1 MANIQE
7 IFGSRKTEGQVG
19 VEIEVEGMDLP
30 NKAAGWNCVPDGSLR
45 NGGIEYVTN
54 GAVTLEKLKELLANL
69 DRRFKDVGSVIADA
83 HRGSVHVHVNVQDK
97 TPEQVF
103 TTLFLWLLVEALWMD
118 RCGPTRN
125 GNLFCMSSGGSGE
138 IIPYA
143 RQFLA
148 RHRDGAWY
156 NLWGR
161 GKYSAL
167 NTDCLVS
174 FGSVEFR
181 TFPSSTKSE
190 KVLEW
195 AGWCH
200 RLVELGCGLDPDKLY
215 VVWQE
220 LLNNP
225 RLFFSQIF
233 GEKEMKELGDYDLAN
248 YAEQGAEAA
257 SDMLFAWEEHKALLK
272 NNKPAAPKPRAK
284 PQPLFEEP
292 EPEPADDE
300 EPEDDEN
307 IDHDDEDF
315 FD

>member
-1 MANIQE
+1 MATIHE
-7 IFGSRKTEGQVG
+7 IFGSRKAEGQVG
-19 VEIEVEGMDLP
+19 VEIEVEGINLP
-30 NKAAGWNCVPDGSLR
+30 GRASGWNAVPDGSLR
-45 NGGIEYVTN
+45 NGGMEYVTN
-54 GAVTLEKLKELLANL
+54 GAVTLEKLKSLLDNL
-69 DRRFKDVGSVIADA
+69 DKQFKDVGSVIADA

-143 RQFLA
+143 KQFLA

-156 NLWGR
+156 NLWHR

-167 NTDCLVS
+167 NTDCLAT
-174 FGSVEFR
+174 FGSMEFR
-181 TFPSSTKSE
+181 TFPSSTKQE

-200 RLVELGCGLDPDKLY
+200 RMVELGCRLDPDKLY

-225 RLFFSQIF
+225 RVFFSQIF
-233 GEKEMKELGDYDLAN
+233 GEKEMRELGDYDLAN

-257 SDMLFAWEEHKALLK
+257 SDMLFAWEEHKALLR
-272 NNKPAAPKPRAK
+272 NNKPAEPKKRK
-284 PQPLFEEP
+284 RDQDFIFNVIP
-292 EPEPADDE
+292 EDPPADDE
-300 EPEDDEN
+300 DEENDEDLDEDD
-307 IDHDDEDF
+307 DL
-315 FD
+315 